1 MPSFTYI
8 PIVESVMSIKIIYII
23 ESDLLVFLI
32 SLFVYSISSSIY
44 TFTNEIREIIYRLK
58 LDNVL

>member
-8 PIVESVMSIKIIYII
+8 PIVESVMSIKIVYII